1 MRPKTLTLVVCLVAI
16 LLAAV
21 PGAVQASRHVSTIVE
36 FDPAAGELA
45 EGVAVDKTGNVFV
58 SLAPLGQLVKVEP
71 GSTQAEL
78 FGSVPGVDAA
88 SDLGLL
94 GLAVDARGDVYGAV
108 VSAAAQGV
116 WRFDRK
122 TGAAERLPG
131 TDAIGFPNG
140 LAFDKRGNL
149 YVTSSSEGSSPAGAL
164 LGGIWRI
171 SRDGSVERVLV
182 DEALGGLGVILPTGV
197 GANGIAYRHGML
209 YVANTERAT
218 LLTIPVGPRGSLGVP
233 TVIASGPQ
241 LTFPDGLALD
251 VHGNIY
257 VAVISQSTVVR
268 VEPGGAIV
276 PIADASDG
284 LDWTSSVAFGTGK
297 GTRQQLY
304 AVNFAI
310 GEQFGNPPGA
320 GPALLTIDVG
330 VPGQPLP

>member
-1 MRPKTLTLVVCLVAI
+1 MRSKTLTLVVCLVAI

-21 PGAVQASRHVSTIVE
+21 PGAARASRHVSTIVA

-131 TDAIGFPNG
+131 TAEIGFPNG

-209 YVANTERAT
+209 YVANTEKAT
-218 LLTIPVGPRGSLGVP
+218 LLTIPVGPRDSLGVP

>member
-1 MRPKTLTLVVCLVAI
+1 MRPKTLTLMVCLVAI
-16 LLAAV
+16 LPAAV
-21 PGAVQASRHVSTIVE
+21 PGAAQASRHVSTIVE

-58 SLAPLGQLVKVEP
+58 SLAPLGQLMKVAP
-71 GSTQAEL
+71 DSTQPEL

-108 VSAAAQGV
+108 VSADAQGI
-116 WRFDRK
+116 WRFDRR

-131 TDAIGFPNG
+131 TDEIGFPNG

-149 YVTSSSEGSSPAGAL
+149 YVTSSSEGVSPAGAL

-182 DEALGGLGVILPTGV
+182 DAVLGGLGVIVPTGV

-218 LLTIPVGPRGSLGVP
+218 LLTIPVGPRDSLGVP

-257 VAVISQSTVVR
+257 VAVISQSTIVR

-284 LDWTSSVAFGTGK
+284 LDWTSSLAFGTGK

-320 GPALLTIDVG
+320 GPALLSIDVG

>member
-1 MRPKTLTLVVCLVAI
+1 MRPRTLTLVAWLVAM

-21 PGAVQASRHVSTIVE
+21 PGAAQASRHVSTIVE

-94 GLAVDARGDVYGAV
+94 GLAVNARGDVYGAV

-131 TDAIGFPNG
+131 TDEIGFPNG

-149 YVTSSSEGSSPAGAL
+149 YVTSSSEGSSSAGAL

-171 SRDGSVERVLV
+171 SRDGSVKRVLV
-182 DEALGGLGVILPTGV
+182 DEALGGLGEILPTGV
-197 GANGIAYRHGML
+197 GANGIAYRHACFMSR
-209 YVANTERAT
+209 T
-218 LLTIPVGPRGSLGVP
+218 PRGRRCSPSPSAGAVR
-233 TVIASGPQ
+233 S
-241 LTFPDGLALD
+241 ALP
-251 VHGNIY
+251 
-257 VAVISQSTVVR
+257 R
-268 VEPGGAIV
+268 
-276 PIADASDG
+276 
-284 LDWTSSVAFGTGK
+284 SS
-297 GTRQQLY
+297 
-304 AVNFAI
+304 
-310 GEQFGNPPGA
+310 PPGRSSRSRTA
-320 GPALLTIDVG
+320 WRSTSTGTSTS
-330 VPGQPLP
+330 Q